1 VPIRAKYFQLSL
13 QNEKLMINIK
23 FTVLSKSTGIKMKN
37 KVKIIIGLLVWLVST
52 GQLSA
57 EVDLTRLIDKIRP
70 AVVTIVVYDA
80 NRQVTSIG
88 SGFFIDKSG
97 HLITNYH
104 VLDGSYAADVRTSDG
119 QTYPIKLVVA
129 DNKSVDLI
137 KVLVDIPRKKVKSI
151 ELSRKLPS
159 IAEQILVVGSP
170 MGLEQTVSEGIVSSI
185 REIPAMGNFFQMSA
199 PISPGSS
206 GSPVINLKG
215 QVVGVATFQFS
226 RGQNLN
232 FAVAG
237 ESVLK
242 LKPTGPALAISR
254 WTFNSSLEQPKLAED
269 LCRQGY
275 SFSINGE
282 DQKALQF
289 FRQAI
294 EKDPR
299 NTMAWNGLGFC
310 HVGLNNPSAAIQA
323 YQQAIKTDPTD
334 AALHFNLANYYI
346 KLGRQQEAIDSYQR
360 VISLNPTFEHAYFRL
375 GVVYTQLGRLDEGK
389 AAFEKVIRLNPDA
402 APAYFNIG
410 ISYTRLGHY
419 HEAINANKEVLR
431 IKPDFAPAYNNMGLV
446 YGKLGQPNEEVKAY
460 KEAIRVEPDYV
471 SAHFNL
477 GTALLQKGDKTGAL
491 DEYKILKPLDKE
503 AADKLFNKI
512 YY

>member
-1 VPIRAKYFQLSL
+1 MNTYL
-13 QNEKLMINIK
+13 
-23 FTVLSKSTGIKMKN
+23 
-37 KVKIIIGLLVWLVST
+37 KIILGLLLWLVPT
-52 GQLSA
+52 GYLRA
-57 EVDLTRLIDKIRP
+57 EVNLTKLVNEISP
-70 AVVTIVVYDA
+70 AVVTIVVYDV

-104 VLDGSYAADVRTSDG
+104 VLDGSYAAAVRTAG
-119 QTYPIKLVVA
+119 GKTYPIKLVVA
-129 DNKSVDLI
+129 DDESVDLM
-137 KVLVDIPRKKVKSI
+137 KVLVDIPRKEIKTIKIS
-151 ELSRKLPS
+151 KNLPS

-185 REIPAMGNFFQMSA
+185 RKIPAVGDFFQMSA

-215 QVVGVATFQFS
+215 QVIGVATFQFV

-237 ESVLK
+237 KSVLK

-254 WTFNSSLEQPKLAED
+254 WTFNNSLEQPKLAEE
-269 LCRQGY
+269 LCRKGY

-294 EKDPR
+294 EKDPK
-299 NTMAWNGLGFC
+299 NKMAWNGLGYC
-310 HVGLNNPSAAIQA
+310 HVGLNNPQAAIQA
-323 YQQAIKTDPTD
+323 YQQAIKADPND
-334 AALHFNLANYYI
+334 EMLHYNLANYYI
-346 KLGRQQEAIDSYQR
+346 KLGHQQEAIDTYQNA
-360 VISLNPTFEHAYFRL
+360 ISVNPSFEPAYFKL
-375 GVVYTQLGRLDEGK
+375 GVIYTQVGRLDEGK
-389 AAFEKVIRLNPDA
+389 AAFENVIRLNPEA
-402 APAYFNIG
+402 APAYFNIA
-410 ISYTRLGHY
+410 IAYTKLGHY
-419 HEAINANKEVLR
+419 HEAVKANKEVLR
-431 IKPDFAPAYNNMGLV
+431 IKPDFAPAYNNMGLL
-446 YGKLGQPNEEVKAY
+446 YGKLDRPHDEVKAY
-460 KEAIRVEPDYV
+460 KEAIRLDPDYA

-491 DEYKILKPLDKE
+491 DEYKILINLDKK
-503 AADKLFNKI
+503 AADNLFNKI

>member
-1 VPIRAKYFQLSL
+1 M
-13 QNEKLMINIK
+13 NNKL
-23 FTVLSKSTGIKMKN
+23 
-37 KVKIIIGLLVWLVST
+37 KIIIGLLVWLVST
-52 GQLSA
+52 AQISA
-57 EVDLTRLIDKIRP
+57 EVDLTKLVDKIRP
-70 AVVTIVVYDA
+70 AVVTVVVYDV

-119 QTYPIKLVVA
+119 KTYPIKLVVA
-129 DNKSVDLI
+129 GNKSVDLV
-137 KVLVDIPRKKVKSI
+137 KVLVDIPRKEIKSI
-151 ELSRKLPS
+151 KITKNLPS

-170 MGLEQTVSEGIVSSI
+170 LGLEQTVSEGIVSSI
-185 REIPAMGNFFQMSA
+185 REIAAVGNFFQMSA

-215 QVVGVATFQFS
+215 QVIGVATFQFL

-237 ESVLK
+237 KSVLK

-254 WTFNSSLEQPKLAED
+254 WTFNNSLEQPKLAEE

-282 DQKALQF
+282 NQKALQF

-294 EKDPR
+294 EKDPK
-299 NTMAWNGLGFC
+299 NTMAWNGLGYC
-310 HVGLNNPSAAIQA
+310 HVGLNNPQAAIKA
-323 YQQAIKTDPTD
+323 YQQAIKIDPTD

-346 KLGRQQEAIDSYQR
+346 KLRRLPEAIDSYQR
-360 VISLNPTFEHAYFRL
+360 VVSLNPTFELAYFRL
-375 GVVYTQLGRLDEGK
+375 GVIYTQLDRLDEGK
-389 AAFEKVIRLNPDA
+389 TAFEKVITLNPNA
-402 APAYFNIG
+402 APAYFNMG
-410 ISYTRLGHY
+410 IAYTKRGHY

-431 IKPDFAPAYNNMGLV
+431 IQPDFAPAYNNMGLV
-446 YGKLGQPNEEVKAY
+446 YGKLGQPFDEVKAY
-460 KEAIRVEPDYV
+460 KEAIRVKPDYV

-491 DEYKILKPLDKE
+491 DEYKILKNLDKQT
-503 AADKLFNKI
+503 ADKLFNKI

>member
-1 VPIRAKYFQLSL
+1 
-13 QNEKLMINIK
+13 
-23 FTVLSKSTGIKMKN
+23 MKN
-37 KVKIIIGLLVWLVST
+37 RVKIIFGLLVWLVST
-52 GQLSA
+52 GQLRA
-57 EVDLTRLIDKIRP
+57 EVNLTKLADKIRP
-70 AVVTIVVYDA
+70 AVVTVVVYDA
-80 NRQVTSIG
+80 NRQVTSTG
-88 SGFFIDKSG
+88 SGFFIDKRG

-119 QTYPIKLVVA
+119 KTYPIKLVVA

-137 KVLVDIPRKKVKSI
+137 KVLVDIPRKLVKSI
-151 ELSRKLPS
+151 ELSRNLPS
-159 IAEQILVVGSP
+159 IAEQVLVVGSP

-206 GSPVINLKG
+206 GSPVINLNG

-254 WTFNSSLEQPKLAED
+254 WTFNASLEQPKLAEE

-294 EKDPR
+294 EKDPK
-299 NTMAWNGLGFC
+299 NTMAWNGLGYC
-310 HVGLNNPSAAIQA
+310 QVGLNNPNEAIKA

-360 VISLNPTFEHAYFRL
+360 VISLNPTFERAYFRL
-375 GVVYTQLGRLDEGK
+375 GIIYTQMGRLEEGK

-402 APAYFNIG
+402 APAYFNIA
-410 ISYTRLGHY
+410 ISYTKLGHY
-419 HEAINANKEVLR
+419 HEAIKANKEVLR
-431 IKPDFAPAYNNMGLV
+431 ITPDFAPAYNNMGLV
-446 YGKLGQPNEEVKAY
+446 YGKLGQPIEEVKAY

-477 GTALLQKGDKTGAL
+477 GAALLQKGDKTGAL

>member
-1 VPIRAKYFQLSL
+1 
-13 QNEKLMINIK
+13 
-23 FTVLSKSTGIKMKN
+23 MK
-37 KVKIIIGLLVWLVST
+37 IMATSIFGLLLWLMSV
-52 GQLSA
+52 GPVGA
-57 EVDLTRLIDKIRP
+57 EVNLTKLVNKIRP
-70 AVVTIVVYDA
+70 AVATIVVYDA

-88 SGFFIDKSG
+88 SGFFIDQSG

-104 VLDGSYAADVRTSDG
+104 VLDGSYAADARTFDG
-119 QTYPIKLVVA
+119 KTYPIKLVVA
-129 DNKSVDLI
+129 DNKSVDLV
-137 KVLVDIPRKKVKSI
+137 KVLVDIPRKKIKPLKLI
-151 ELSRKLPS
+151 KKLPA
-159 IAEQILVVGSP
+159 IAEQVLVVGSP

-215 QVVGVATFQFS
+215 QVIGVATFQFV

-237 ESVLK
+237 ESALK

-254 WTFNSSLEQPKLAED
+254 WTFNNSLEQPKLAED

-282 DQKALQF
+282 DQKALEF

-294 EKDPR
+294 ENDPQ
-299 NTMAWNGLGFC
+299 NTMAWNGLGYC
-310 HVGLNNPSAAIQA
+310 HVGLNNPQAAIRA

-334 AALHFNLANYYI
+334 ATLHFNLANYYI
-346 KLGRQQEAIDSYQR
+346 KLGRRQAAIDSYQQ
-360 VISLNPTFEHAYFRL
+360 VISLNPAFERAYFLL
-375 GVVYTQLGRLDEGK
+375 GVIYTQLGRLDEGK
-389 AAFEKVIRLNPDA
+389 AAFEEVIRLNPKA
-402 APAYFNIG
+402 ASAYFNIG
-410 ISYTRLGHY
+410 IAYTKLGHY
-419 HEAINANKEVLR
+419 HEAIKANEAVLR

-446 YGKLGQPNEEVKAY
+446 YDKLGQPLDAVKAY

-477 GTALLQKGDKTGAL
+477 GAALLQKGDKTGAL
-491 DEYKILKPLDKE
+491 DEYKILKKLNKE
-503 AADKLFNKI
+503 AADKLFDKI

>member
-1 VPIRAKYFQLSL
+1 
-13 QNEKLMINIK
+13 MNI
-23 FTVLSKSTGIKMKN
+23 
-37 KVKIIIGLLVWLVST
+37 KVKIIFGLLVGLVST
-52 GQLSA
+52 GQLRA
-57 EVDLTRLIDKIRP
+57 EVNLTQLVNKIRP
-70 AVVTIVVYDA
+70 AVVTILVYDV
-80 NRQVTSIG
+80 NHQVTSIG

-119 QTYPIKLVVA
+119 KTYPIKLVVA
-129 DNKSVDLI
+129 DNKSADLV
-137 KVLVDIPRKKVKSI
+137 KVLVDIPRKEI
-151 ELSRKLPS
+151 EWITVSKNLPA

-185 REIPAMGNFFQMSA
+185 REIPAVGDFFQMSA

-215 QVVGVATFQFS
+215 QAIGVATFQFL

-237 ESVLK
+237 ESVKK
-242 LKPTGPALAISR
+242 LKPTGPGLAISR
-254 WTFNSSLEQPKLAED
+254 WTFNNSLEQPKLAEE
-269 LCRQGY
+269 LCRKGF

-294 EKDPR
+294 EKDPK
-299 NTMAWNGLGFC
+299 NTMAWNGLGYC
-310 HVGLNNPSAAIQA
+310 QVGLNNPQAAIEA
-323 YQQAIKTDPTD
+323 YQQAIKTDPND
-334 AALHFNLANYYI
+334 ENLHYILASYYL
-346 KLGRQQEAIDSYQR
+346 KLGRQQEAIESYQR
-360 VISLNPTFEHAYFRL
+360 AISLNPTFEPAYFRL
-375 GVVYTQLGRLDEGK
+375 GVVYTQLDRLDEGK

-402 APAYFNIG
+402 APAYFNIA
-410 ISYTRLGHY
+410 IAYTKLGHY
-419 HEAINANKEVLR
+419 HEAINANREVLR
-431 IKPDFAPAYNNMGLV
+431 IKPDFAPAYNNLGLV
-446 YGKLGQPNEEVKAY
+446 HGKLGQASEAVKAY
-460 KEAIRVEPDYV
+460 KEAIRVDPDFA

-477 GTALLQKGDKTGAL
+477 GAALLQKGDKTGAL
-491 DEYKILKPLDKE
+491 DEYKILKNLDQE
-503 AADKLFNKI
+503 AADNLFNKI

>member
-1 VPIRAKYFQLSL
+1 MWVMSVGPI
-13 QNEKLMINIK
+13 
-23 FTVLSKSTGIKMKN
+23 G
-37 KVKIIIGLLVWLVST
+37 
-52 GQLSA
+52 A
-57 EVDLTRLIDKIRP
+57 EVDLTQLVDKIRP
-70 AVVTIVVYDA
+70 AVATIVVYDV
-80 NRQVTSIG
+80 NRKVSSIG
-88 SGFFIDKSG
+88 SGFFIDKRG

-104 VLDGSYAADVRTSDG
+104 VLDGSYAADVRTLDG
-119 QTYPIKLVVA
+119 KVYPIKLVVA
-129 DNKSVDLI
+129 DEKSADLV
-137 KVLVDIPRKKVKSI
+137 KVLVDIPRKEINAIK
-151 ELSRKLPS
+151 LSKKLPE

-170 MGLEQTVSEGIVSSI
+170 MGLEHTVSEGIVSSI
-185 REIPAMGNFFQMSA
+185 REIPAVGKFFQMSA

-215 QVVGVATFQFS
+215 QVIGVATFQFV

-232 FAVAG
+232 FAVAA

-242 LKPTGPALAISR
+242 LKPTGAALALSR
-254 WTFNSSLEQPKLAED
+254 WTFNNSLEQPKLAEQ

-282 DQKALQF
+282 DQKAIQF

-294 EKDPR
+294 EKDPN
-299 NTMAWNGLGFC
+299 NTMAWNGLGYC
-310 HVGLNNPSAAIQA
+310 HVGLNNPRAAIEA

-334 AALHFNLANYYI
+334 AGLRFILANYFV
-346 KLGRQQEAIDSYQR
+346 KLGRQQEAIESYQQA
-360 VISLNPTFEHAYFRL
+360 ISLNPAFEPAYFRL
-375 GVVYTQLGRLDEGK
+375 GVIYTQLDRPAEGK
-389 AAFEKVIRLNPDA
+389 AAFEEVIRLNPDA
-402 APAYFNIG
+402 APAFFNIG
-410 ISYTRLGHY
+410 IAYTKLGRY
-419 HEAINANKEVLR
+419 HEAIKANKEVLR

-446 YGKLGQPNEEVKAY
+446 YGKLGKTLDEIKAY

-491 DEYKILKPLDKE
+491 DEYKILRKLDKK
-503 AADKLFNKI
+503 AADDLFNQI

>member
-1 VPIRAKYFQLSL
+1 M
-13 QNEKLMINIK
+13 N
-23 FTVLSKSTGIKMKN
+23 N
-37 KVKIIIGLLVWLVST
+37 KVKIILGLLVWLVST
-52 GQLSA
+52 GHLRA
-57 EVDLTRLIDKIRP
+57 EVDLTKLVNKIRP
-70 AVVTIVVYDA
+70 AVVTVIVYDV
-80 NRQVTSIG
+80 NRQVTGIG

-104 VLDGSYAADVRTSDG
+104 VLAGSYAAAVRTSDG
-119 QTYPIKLVVA
+119 KTYPIKLVVA
-129 DNKSVDLI
+129 DNKSVDLV
-137 KVLVDIPRKKVKSI
+137 KVLVDIPRKEIKWIK
-151 ELSRKLPS
+151 LSRNLPA
-159 IAEQILVVGSP
+159 IAEQIMVVGSP

-185 REIPAMGNFFQMSA
+185 RKIPAVGDFFQMSA

-215 QVVGVATFQFS
+215 QVIGVATFQFL

-254 WTFNSSLEQPKLAED
+254 WTFNNSLEQPKLAEE
-269 LCRQGY
+269 LCRKGY
-275 SFSINGE
+275 SFAINGE

-294 EKDPR
+294 EKDPT
-299 NTMAWNGLGFC
+299 NKMAWNGLGYC
-310 HVGLNNPSAAIQA
+310 HVGLNNPQAAIKA
-323 YQQAIKTDPTD
+323 YKQAIKTDPTD
-334 AALHFNLANYYI
+334 EILHYNLANYYI
-346 KLGRQQEAIDSYQR
+346 KLGHRQKAIDSYQR
-360 VISLNPTFEHAYFRL
+360 VISLTPTFEPAYFKL
-375 GVVYTQLGRLDEGK
+375 GVIYTQLGRLDEGK
-389 AAFEKVIRLNPDA
+389 AAFEEVLRLNPDA

-410 ISYTRLGHY
+410 IAYTKLGHY
-419 HEAINANKEVLR
+419 HEAINANRAVLR
-431 IKPDFAPAYNNMGLV
+431 ITPDFAPAYNNLGLV
-446 YGKLGQPNEEVKAY
+446 YGKLGQSNEAVKAY
-460 KEAIRVEPDYV
+460 KEAIRIAPDYT

-491 DEYKILKPLDKE
+491 DEYKILKNLNKE
-503 AADKLFNKI
+503 AADNLFNKI

>member
-1 VPIRAKYFQLSL
+1 
-13 QNEKLMINIK
+13 MIK
-23 FTVLSKSTGIKMKN
+23 FLSNFIGIKMNN
-37 KVKIIIGLLVWLVST
+37 KVKIIFGLLLWLVST
-52 GQLSA
+52 GHLRA
-57 EVDLTRLIDKIRP
+57 EVNLTKLVNKIRP
-70 AVVTIVVYDA
+70 AVVTIVVYDV

-88 SGFFIDKSG
+88 SGFFIDENG

-119 QTYPIKLVVA
+119 KTYPIKLVVA

-137 KVLVDIPRKKVKSI
+137 KVLVDIPRKEIEWIKVD
-151 ELSRKLPS
+151 RNLPS

-185 REIPAMGNFFQMSA
+185 REIPAMGDFFQMSA

-215 QVVGVATFQFS
+215 QVIGVATFQFL

-254 WTFNSSLEQPKLAED
+254 WTFNNSLEQPKLAEK

-282 DQKALQF
+282 DQKALNF

-294 EKDPR
+294 EKDPT
-299 NTMAWNGLGFC
+299 NKMAWNGLGYC
-310 HVGLNNPSAAIQA
+310 HVGLNNPQAAIEA
-323 YQQAIKTDPTD
+323 YQQAIKTDPADET
-334 AALHFNLANYYI
+334 LHLNLANYYN

-360 VISLNPTFEHAYFRL
+360 VISLNPTFEPAYFRL
-375 GVVYTQLGRLDEGK
+375 GVIYTQLGRLDEGK

-402 APAYFNIG
+402 APAYFNIA
-410 ISYTRLGHY
+410 IAYTKLGHY
-419 HEAINANKEVLR
+419 HEAVNANREVLR
-431 IKPDFAPAYNNMGLV
+431 IKPDFAPAYNNLGLV
-446 YGKLGQPNEEVKAY
+446 YGKLGQSNEEVKAY
-460 KEAIRVEPDYV
+460 KEAIRVDPDYA

-477 GTALLQKGDKTGAL
+477 GTALQQKGDKTGAL
-491 DEYKILKPLDKE
+491 DEYKILKNLDKK
-503 AADKLFNKI
+503 AADNLFNKI

>member
-1 VPIRAKYFQLSL
+1 
-13 QNEKLMINIK
+13 M
-23 FTVLSKSTGIKMKN
+23 KMKN
-37 KVKIIIGLLVWLVST
+37 TVKIIFGLLVWLVSASQI
-52 GQLSA
+52 GA
-57 EVDLTRLIDKIRP
+57 EINLTKLVDKIRP
-70 AVVTIVVYDA
+70 AVVTVVVYSVD
-80 NRQVTSIG
+80 RQVSSIG
-88 SGFFIDKSG
+88 SGFFIDKTG

-104 VLDGSYAADVRTSDG
+104 VLEGSYAAEVRTYDG
-119 QTYPIKLVVA
+119 KKYPIKLVVA
-129 DNKSVDLI
+129 DNKSVDLV
-137 KVLVDIPRKKVKSI
+137 KVLVDIPRKEINFLKINKN
-151 ELSRKLPS
+151 LPS
-159 IAEQILVVGSP
+159 IAEQVLVVGSP
-170 MGLEQTVSEGIVSSI
+170 MGLEQTVSEGIISSI
-185 REIPAMGNFFQMSA
+185 REIPAVGNFFQISA

-215 QVVGVATFQFS
+215 QVIGVATFQFI

-242 LKPTGPALAISR
+242 LKSTGPALAISR
-254 WTFNSSLEQPKLAED
+254 WTFNHSLEKPKLAEE

-294 EKDPR
+294 EKDPK
-299 NTMAWNGLGFC
+299 NTMAWNGLGYC
-310 HVGLNNPSAAIQA
+310 HVGLNNPLAAIKA

-334 AALHFNLANYYI
+334 PTLHFNLANYYI
-346 KLGRQQEAIDSYQR
+346 KLGRQQEAIDSYKQAT
-360 VISLNPTFEHAYFRL
+360 SLNPKFEHAYFRL
-375 GVVYTQLGRLDEGK
+375 GVIYTQLNRLDEGK
-389 AAFEKVIRLNPDA
+389 AAFEKVIKLNPDA
-402 APAYFNIG
+402 APAYYNIG
-410 ISYTRLGHY
+410 IALTKLGRY

-431 IKPDFAPAYNNMGLV
+431 IKPDFAPAYFNMGLV
-446 YGKLGQPNEEVKAY
+446 YGKLGKPLDEVKAY

-477 GTALLQKGDKTGAL
+477 GAALLQKGDKTGAL
-491 DEYKILKPLDKE
+491 DEYKILKKLDKDV
-503 AADKLFNKI
+503 ADDLFNKI

>member
-1 VPIRAKYFQLSL
+1 MVFFQLLL
-13 QNEKLMINIK
+13 QNTKLMITLGFRILDEAK
-23 FTVLSKSTGIKMKN
+23 RIKMKT
-37 KVKIIIGLLVWLVST
+37 KVKIIFGLLLWLVAA
-52 GQLSA
+52 GPVGA
-57 EVDLTRLIDKIRP
+57 EVNLTKLVDKIRP
-70 AVVTIVVYDA
+70 AVVTIVVYDV
-80 NRQVTSIG
+80 NRKVTSIG
-88 SGFFIDKSG
+88 SGFFIDKTG
-97 HLITNYH
+97 HVITNYH
-104 VLDGSYAADVRTSDG
+104 VLDGSYAADARTSDG
-119 QTYPIKLVVA
+119 KIYPIKLVVA
-129 DNKSVDLI
+129 DNKSVDLV
-137 KVLVDIPRKKVKSI
+137 KVLVDIPRQKIKPIK
-151 ELSRKLPS
+151 LSKKLPA

-185 REIPAMGNFFQMSA
+185 REIPSVGNFFQMSA

-206 GSPVINLKG
+206 GSPVIDLRG
-215 QVVGVATFQFS
+215 RVIGVATFQFL

-254 WTFNSSLEQPKLAED
+254 WTFNNSLEQPKLAED

-282 DQKALQF
+282 DQKALEF

-294 EKDPR
+294 AKDPK
-299 NTMAWNGLGFC
+299 NTMAWNGLGYC
-310 HVGLNNPSAAIQA
+310 HVGLNNPQAAIRA

-334 AALHFNLANYYI
+334 ASLHFNLANYYI
-346 KLGRQQEAIDSYQR
+346 KLGRLQAAIDSYRQ
-360 VISLNPTFEHAYFRL
+360 VISLNPAFEKAYFRL
-375 GVVYTQLGRLDEGK
+375 GIIYTQLDRLDEGK
-389 AAFEKVIRLNPDA
+389 AAFEEVIRLNPKA
-402 APAYFNIG
+402 ASAYFNIG
-410 ISYTRLGHY
+410 IAHTKLGDY
-419 HEAINANKEVLR
+419 HEAINANKAVLR

-446 YGKLGQPNEEVKAY
+446 YGKLGQPLDAVKAY

-477 GTALLQKGDKTGAL
+477 GTALLLKGDKTGAL
-491 DEYKILKPLDKE
+491 DEYKILKKLDKE
-503 AADKLFNKI
+503 AADNLFNKI

>member
-1 VPIRAKYFQLSL
+1 
-13 QNEKLMINIK
+13 M
-23 FTVLSKSTGIKMKN
+23 KMTN
-37 KVKIIIGLLVWLVST
+37 NVKIIFGILVWLVST
-52 GQLSA
+52 GPIRA
-57 EVDLTRLIDKIRP
+57 EVNLTKLVNKIRP
-70 AVVTIVVYDA
+70 AVVTVVVYNV

-88 SGFFIDKSG
+88 SGFFIDNIG

-104 VLDGSYAADVRTSDG
+104 VLDGSYAADVRTFDG
-119 QTYPIKLVVA
+119 KIYPIKLVVA
-129 DNKSVDLI
+129 YDKSVDLV
-137 KVLVDIPRKKVKSI
+137 KVLVDIPRKEIKSI
-151 ELSRKLPS
+151 KLNKNLPS

-170 MGLEQTVSEGIVSSI
+170 MGLEQTVSEGIISSI
-185 REIPAMGNFFQMSA
+185 REIPAVGNFFQMSA

-215 QVVGVATFQFS
+215 QVIGVATFQFL

-242 LKPTGPALAISR
+242 LKPSGPALAISR
-254 WTFNSSLEQPKLAED
+254 WTFNNSLEQPKLAEE

-294 EKDPR
+294 EKDPK
-299 NTMAWNGLGFC
+299 NTMAWNGLGYC
-310 HVGLNNPSAAIQA
+310 HVGLNNPQAAIKA

-334 AALHFNLANYYI
+334 ATLHFNLANYYI
-346 KLGRQQEAIDSYQR
+346 KLGRLQAAIESYQQ
-360 VISLNPTFEHAYFRL
+360 VIALNPIFEGAYFGL
-375 GVVYTQLGRLDEGK
+375 GIIYTQLDRLDEGK
-389 AAFEKVIRLNPDA
+389 TAFENVIRLNPNA

-410 ISYTRLGHY
+410 IANTKLGRY

-446 YGKLGQPNEEVKAY
+446 YGKLGQPIDEVKAY
-460 KEAIRVEPDYV
+460 KEAIRVEPEYV

-477 GTALLQKGDKTGAL
+477 GTALLQNGDKTGAL
-491 DEYKILKPLDKE
+491 DEYKILKKLDKE
-503 AADKLFNKI
+503 AADNLFNKI